1 MAAFLPL
8 GEQTLVAQA
17 AAEPVPET
25 VAEMLAR
32 MRTAGPTSA
41 PEGPRSSGD
50 IARVLLRLRE
60 ELQSLTL
67 VQNGLAIP
75 EDEECRLAC
84 NRTEHQLAAARMAM
98 TKLLSGKSISDDSE
112 DSEE

>member
-1 MAAFLPL
+1 MKCKTIREIRADVNCHPPYVSKNSLGRDVIAAGVVICKEEFPL
-8 GEQTLVAQA
+8 ADCV
-17 AAEPVPET
+17 
-25 VAEMLAR
+25 
-32 MRTAGPTSA
+32 
-41 PEGPRSSGD
+41 
-50 IARVLLRLRE
+50 
-60 ELQSLTL
+60 TL